1 MVSVKQGCNQFQG
14 VHHIYVELI
23 VHVLLRYLAGG
34 SFHDIQV
41 TAGLAKSTFFSCLH
55 CGVDAVN
62 NNKALAITFP
72 KLPSEL
78 QKSAAKFSA
87 KSHGGA
93 LNGCILHLTDGFAG
107 FKFLQHLKQ

>member
-62 NNKALAITFP
+62 NNKALAITFL
-72 KLPSEL
+72 KLRSEL